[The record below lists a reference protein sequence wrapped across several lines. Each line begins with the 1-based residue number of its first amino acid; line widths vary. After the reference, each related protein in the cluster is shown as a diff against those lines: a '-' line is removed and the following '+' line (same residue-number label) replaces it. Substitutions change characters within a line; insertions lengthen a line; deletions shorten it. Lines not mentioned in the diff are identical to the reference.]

1 MNLED
6 PREHQEGG
14 ICRFPTSRNAKA
26 LPQKCTTRS
35 QATEAKVTGEQGR
48 DNKGGHGVSV
58 ARFSVLLER
67 VPSQKSQKPLTG
79 LQGSDSLKFK

>member
-1 MNLED
+1 M
-6 PREHQEGG
+6 
-14 ICRFPTSRNAKA
+14 
-26 LPQKCTTRS
+26 
-35 QATEAKVTGEQGR
+35 TGEQGR